1 MALEHFVGDCLE
13 TVLSREE
20 RLDLPA
26 ALNTARHLVRALS
39 ALHAAGTLHGDL
51 RPLNVL
57 VSPDGE
63 KVLIADLCSAASRD
77 GGALVFGSPMA
88 EGRWAYVSPE
98 QTGRMNGPSTT
109 APISTRS
116 A

>member
-63 KVLIADLCSAASRD
+63 KVLIADLCSAACKL
-77 GGALVFGSPMA
+77 GKKLQVPVYVFLKEAIIRKYGEEFYNNLEAAA
-88 EGRWAYVSPE
+88 EQIENR
-98 QTGRMNGPSTT
+98 
-109 APISTRS
+109 
-116 A
+116 